1 MGKIRRNVYVEES
14 LWNRLPQ
21 YIDCSRSEWIEK
33 QIYKQINCNNDIGE
47 LERKMNHL
55 DQVMRD
61 IKFEKDNLKSEY
73 EMKIK
78 QQKLNDKNFQL
89 IEGAMGTI
97 RLVHQNEG
105 VIEETRIEYIANSKN
120 INPRILI
127 DKTINEGLKMIPK

>member
-1 MGKIRRNVYVEES
+1 MIIRRNIYVEES

-21 YIDCSRSEWIEK
+21 YIDCSRSEWIET

-47 LERKMNHL
+47 LKRKMNHL

-78 QQKLNDKNFQL
+78 QQELNDKNFQL

-127 DKTINEGLKMIPK
+127 NKTINEGLKMIPK